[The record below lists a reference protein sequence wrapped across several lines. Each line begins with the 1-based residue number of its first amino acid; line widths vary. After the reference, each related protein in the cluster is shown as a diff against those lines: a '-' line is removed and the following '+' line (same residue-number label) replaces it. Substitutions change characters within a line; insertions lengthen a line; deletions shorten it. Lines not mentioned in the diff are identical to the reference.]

1 MQTNNTTAIITG
13 GASGLGAATAS
24 LFIEKGIKV
33 AIIDTNLYKAELFA
47 EEIGAKAY
55 CCDVS
60 SENEVNATLKKI
72 ILDLGTPRI
81 LVNCAGIATPSKIVG
96 KQGVMPLDFFQHII
110 NVNLFGTFNMLR
122 LCAEKMI
129 SLDVLEDDQRGVIIS
144 TASIAAFEGQ
154 IGQSAYAASKGAI
167 VSLTLPAAREF
178 AAFGIRVNSIAPGVF
193 MTPLV
198 ANLPKGVQENLALS
212 IPNPKRL
219 GMPEEFAKLVLH
231 IVENNYINGETIRLD
246 GALRMQSK

>member
-1 MQTNNTTAIITG
+1 MLTNNTTAIITG
-13 GASGLGAATAS
+13 GASGLGAATAK
-24 LFIEKGIKV
+24 FFVENRIKV
-33 AIIDTNLYKAELFA
+33 AIIDTDLFKAESFA
-47 EEIGAKAY
+47 KEISAKAF

-60 SENEVNATLKKI
+60 SEKEVKETLEKI

-81 LVNCAGIATPSKIVG
+81 LVNCAGIATPSKIIS
-96 KQGVMPLDFFQHII
+96 KQGVMPLDFFQHIV
-110 NVNLFGTFNMLR
+110 NVNLVGTFNMMR
-122 LCAEKMI
+122 LFAEKMMG
-129 SLDVLEDDQRGVIIS
+129 LDLLEDDQRGVIIS
-144 TASIAAFEGQ
+144 TASIAAYEGQ

-193 MTPLV
+193 MTTLV
-198 ANLPKGVQENLALS
+198 SDLPKEVQENLAQS

-219 GMPEEFAKLVLH
+219 GMPEEFAKLVFH

>member
-1 MQTNNTTAIITG
+1 MLTNNTTAIITG
-13 GASGLGAATAS
+13 GASGLGAATAK
-24 LFIEKGIKV
+24 LFVEKGIKV
-33 AIIDTNLYKAELFA
+33 AIIDTNLSKAEFFA

-60 SENEVNATLKKI
+60 SEKEVKETLEKI

-81 LVNCAGIATPSKIVG
+81 LVNCAGIATPSKIIG
-96 KQGVMPLDFFQHII
+96 KQGVMPLDFFQHIV
-110 NVNLFGTFNMLR
+110 NVNLVGTFNMMR
-122 LCAEKMI
+122 LCAEKMMG
-129 SLDVLEDDQRGVIIS
+129 LDLLEDDQRGLIIS
-144 TASIAAFEGQ
+144 TASIAAYEGQ

-198 ANLPKGVQENLALS
+198 SNLPKEVQENLAQS

-219 GMPEEFAKLVLH
+219 GMPEEFAKLVFH

>member
-13 GASGLGAATAS
+13 GASGLGAATAR

-81 LVNCAGIATPSKIVG
+81 LVNCAGIATPAKIVG

-122 LCAEKMI
+122 LCAEKMM

-198 ANLPKGVQENLALS
+198 ANLPKEVQENLALS

>member
-1 MQTNNTTAIITG
+1 MLTNNTTAIITG
-13 GASGLGAATAS
+13 GASGLGAATAK
-24 LFIEKGIKV
+24 LFVEKGINV
-33 AIIDTNLYKAELFA
+33 AIIDTNLSKAEFFA

-55 CCDVS
+55 CCNVS
-60 SENEVNATLKKI
+60 SEKEVKETLEKI
-72 ILDLGTPRI
+72 ILELGTPRI
-81 LVNCAGIATPSKIVG
+81 LVNCAGIATPSKIIG
-96 KQGVMPLDFFQHII
+96 KQGVMPLDFFQHIV
-110 NVNLFGTFNMLR
+110 NVNLFGTFNMMR
-122 LCAEKMI
+122 LCAEKMMG
-129 SLDVLEDDQRGVIIS
+129 LDLLEDDQRGVIIS
-144 TASIAAFEGQ
+144 TASIAAYEGQ

-167 VSLTLPAAREF
+167 ISLTLPAAREF

-198 ANLPKGVQENLALS
+198 ANLPKEVQENLAQS

>member
-1 MQTNNTTAIITG
+1 MLTNNTTAIITG
-13 GASGLGAATAS
+13 GASGLGAATAR

-72 ILDLGTPRI
+72 IVDLGIPRI
-81 LVNCAGIATPSKIVG
+81 LVNCAGIATPAKIVG

-122 LCAEKMI
+122 LCAEKMMT
-129 SLDVLEDDQRGVIIS
+129 LDLLEDDQRGVIIS

>member
-122 LCAEKMI
+122 LCAEKMMT
-129 SLDVLEDDQRGVIIS
+129 LDLLEDDQRGVIIS

>member
-1 MQTNNTTAIITG
+1 MLTNNTTAIITG
-13 GASGLGAATAS
+13 GASGLGAATAR

-72 ILDLGTPRI
+72 IVDLGIPRI
-81 LVNCAGIATPSKIVG
+81 LVNCAGIATPAKIVG

-122 LCAEKMI
+122 LCAEKMMT
-129 SLDVLEDDQRGVIIS
+129 LDLLEDDQRGVIIS

-198 ANLPKGVQENLALS
+198 ANLPKEVQENLALS

>member
-1 MQTNNTTAIITG
+1 MLTNNTTAIITG
-13 GASGLGAATAS
+13 GASGLGAATAK
-24 LFIEKGIKV
+24 LFVEKGIKV
-33 AIIDTNLYKAELFA
+33 AIIDTNLFKAESFA
-47 EEIGAKAY
+47 EEIGAKAF

-60 SENEVNATLKKI
+60 SEKEVKETLEKI

-81 LVNCAGIATPSKIVG
+81 LVNCAGIATPSKIIG
-96 KQGVMPLDFFQHII
+96 KQGVMPLDFFQHIV
-110 NVNLFGTFNMLR
+110 NVNLFGSFNMMR
-122 LCAEKMI
+122 LCSEKMMG
-129 SLDVLEDDQRGVIIS
+129 LDLLEDDQRGVIIS
-144 TASIAAFEGQ
+144 TASIAAYEGQ

-198 ANLPKGVQENLALS
+198 ANLPKEVQESLAQS

>member
-24 LFIEKGIKV
+24 LFIEKGNKV

-72 ILDLGTPRI
+72 IVDLGIPRI
-81 LVNCAGIATPSKIVG
+81 LVNCAGIATPAKIVG

-122 LCAEKMI
+122 LCAEKMMT
-129 SLDVLEDDQRGVIIS
+129 LDLLEDDQRGVIIS

>member
-122 LCAEKMI
+122 LCAEKMM

-198 ANLPKGVQENLALS
+198 ANLPKEVQENLALS

>member
-122 LCAEKMI
+122 LCAEKMM

>member
-1 MQTNNTTAIITG
+1 MLTNNTTAIITG
-13 GASGLGAATAS
+13 GASGLGAATAK
-24 LFIEKGIKV
+24 LFVEKGIKV
-33 AIIDTNLYKAELFA
+33 AIIDTNLFKAELFA

-55 CCDVS
+55 CCDVC
-60 SENEVNATLKKI
+60 SEKEVKEALENI
-72 ILDLGTPRI
+72 IIDLGTPRL
-81 LVNCAGIATPSKIVG
+81 LVNCAGIATPSKIIG
-96 KQGVMPLDFFQHII
+96 KKGVMPLDFFQHIV
-110 NVNLFGTFNMLR
+110 NVNLVGTFNMMR
-122 LCAEKMI
+122 LCAEMMMG
-129 SLDVLEDDQRGVIIS
+129 LDLLEDNQRGVIIS
-144 TASIAAFEGQ
+144 TASIAAYEGQ

-198 ANLPKGVQENLALS
+198 ANLPKEVQENLALS

>member
-1 MQTNNTTAIITG
+1 MLTNNTTAIITG
-13 GASGLGAATAS
+13 GASGLGAATS
-24 LFIEKGIKV
+24 KLFVEKGINV
-33 AIIDTNLYKAELFA
+33 AILDTNLYKAEFFA

-60 SENEVNATLKKI
+60 SEKEVKETLEKI

-81 LVNCAGIATPSKIVG
+81 LVNCAGIATPSKIIG
-96 KQGVMPLDFFQHII
+96 KQGVMPLDFFQHIV
-110 NVNLFGTFNMLR
+110 NVNLVGTFNMMR
-122 LCAEKMI
+122 LCAEKMMG
-129 SLDVLEDDQRGVIIS
+129 LDLLEDDQRGIIIS
-144 TASIAAFEGQ
+144 TASIAAYEGQ

-167 VSLTLPAAREF
+167 ISLTLPAAREL

-198 ANLPKGVQENLALS
+198 ANLPKEVQENLAQS

-219 GMPEEFAKLVLH
+219 GMPEEFAKLVIH